1 MRMRA
6 SMIAPIQVVWGLLYA
21 WAFYKGF
28 YKGRCPNLK
37 IFSAYLSVLCV
48 SPVNLP
54 AKAINRRE
62 TEGRR
67 DRRVE

>member
-28 YKGRCPNLK
+28 YKG
-37 IFSAYLSVLCV
+37 
-48 SPVNLP
+48 
-54 AKAINRRE
+54 
-62 TEGRR
+62 
-67 DRRVE
+67 